1 MKRILNRLPI
11 YITVMLLS
19 GIPILI
25 ALVFSVLQI
34 QQLQSQALQAE
45 TDAESVQT
53 ILLFDELAH
62 NLAVERGLTAG
73 VLGSKGNSEQVNALR
88 KQRSVVDEKIAS
100 LNQFSPQFIP
110 SSLFS
115 ELKSDVNNRLAQLA
129 EVRRGV
135 DALAPTIAPFDY
147 YSDIN
152 KLAIDNGQ
160 TLLSL
165 IKNSQVASLGNGLI
179 SILTIKEKAGQVRGA
194 LNGAFARKSSTAQ
207 QYTAINQYLT
217 DAQYALRLA
226 NILLPDSLQRSLTAM
241 QTESVWQQVEQIQQ
255 YYIEQKDHLDQLDG
269 PQAIQWFSLATDR
282 IKLLIQLRNQV
293 EQMMVSES
301 EQQMRSATS
310 IERTIMV
317 VAVIVAVILISLLV
331 VVILNLKQRVRGLTV
346 QLRQM
351 SDQRDLRQQFAHD
364 GADEIAHIA
373 SSINQL
379 TQSVKVLLQDV
390 HSANQHSHKTFG
402 QISDNAGDLG
412 QSSEATT
419 AKCQSIS
426 AAITQL
432 SQSSVEI
439 ATSSERALEE
449 TRMMMSKT
457 TECQD
462 QSKHSFTSVERLVEQ
477 IEQTQAC
484 MQALAADAES
494 VSKIVDTITGI
505 SEQTNLL
512 ALNAAIEAARAGEYG
527 RGFAVVSTEVRD
539 LAQRSKEA
547 TEHITQLLANMSQN
561 TNKAVEN
568 MNKSH
573 DATHATFESVT
584 TVDQSIAALEQ
595 VIELVNE
602 HIVSIAN
609 ATTEQSKANEDV
621 DMDINTLANIA
632 DHTGTLA
639 RQLEDVVSNYRRE
652 VNEVSE
658 KLDQFRLA

>member
-1 MKRILNRLPI
+1 M
-11 YITVMLLS
+11 
-19 GIPILI
+19 
-25 ALVFSVLQI
+25 
-34 QQLQSQALQAE
+34 
-45 TDAESVQT
+45 
-53 ILLFDELAH
+53 
-62 NLAVERGLTAG
+62 
-73 VLGSKGNSEQVNALR
+73 LGSKGNSEQVNALR

-100 LNQFSPQFIP
+100 LNRFSPQFVP

-179 SILTIKEKAGQVRGA
+179 SIVTIKEKAGQVRGA

-255 YYIEQKDHLDQLDG
+255 HYIEQKDHLDQLDG

-317 VAVIVAVILISLLV
+317 VAVILISLLV

-351 SDQRDLRQQFAHD
+351 SDQRDLSQQFAHD

-573 DATHATFESVT
+573 EATHATFESVT

-652 VNEVSE
+652 VNEVSA
-658 KLDQFRLA
+658 KLDQFKLA